1 MKAARWSWN
10 VLAIALVG
18 VSGLAMT
25 QFAATQET
33 QSPKKTEAAQKEA
46 AEKKEVEKKDGKKE
60 ADKDKA
66 APGKKG
72 LSIFMRMKLD
82 ASQKILAG
90 LALEDYELIQEGA
103 DKLQEMSAAEK
114 WRVTNDP
121 FFREHSNDF
130 QKMAKRLSANAKD
143 GKLDAAAL
151 TWMEVTMQCIECHKW
166 TRANLIAGQ
175 Q

>member
-1 MKAARWSWN
+1 
-10 VLAIALVG
+10 
-18 VSGLAMT
+18 
-25 QFAATQET
+25 
-33 QSPKKTEAAQKEA
+33 
-46 AEKKEVEKKDGKKE
+46 
-60 ADKDKA
+60 
-66 APGKKG
+66 
-72 LSIFMRMKLD
+72 MKLE

-114 WRVTNDP
+114 WRVSNDP
-121 FFREHSNDF
+121 FFREHSTDF
-130 QKMAKRLSANAKD
+130 QKVAKRLAANAKD

-175 Q
+175 P